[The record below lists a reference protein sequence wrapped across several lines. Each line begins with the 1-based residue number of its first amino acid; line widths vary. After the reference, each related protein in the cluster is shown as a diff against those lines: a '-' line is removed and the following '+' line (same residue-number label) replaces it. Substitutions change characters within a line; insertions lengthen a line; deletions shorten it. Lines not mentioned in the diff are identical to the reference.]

1 MDDAHHS
8 DSSDEQVGAPK
19 QGRKPARLEPAELQA
34 RRENHHATL
43 VMLIEQMGSL
53 AGETLL
59 MARDEMMSEV
69 GAKLA
74 RNGIALST
82 GFASLITA
90 EMVISDKLGAGK

>member
-8 DSSDEQVGAPK
+8 DSSGEQVGAPR
-19 QGRKPARLEPAELQA
+19 QGCKPARLDPAELQA

-43 VMLIEQMGSL
+43 VVLMEQIGSL

-59 MARDEMMSEV
+59 MARDEMMSEL

-74 RNGIALST
+74 RNGIALAT

-90 EMVISDKLGAGK
+90 EMVISDKLGARQ